1 MAYDERAW
9 YVLTGPEGQQTTSFG
24 DNNYV
29 RQAMEEGIPIS
40 VTSKGEWFTRP
51 YVEVTPTGYLTHI
64 PSWFKGTDEY
74 NQWKSIESQA
84 ASFSVNKDNFNNIN
98 NTLKALGNQGALRY
112 TTYKQTDEVGITD
125 PSLKQFVFDQYLSAL
140 NEGANKEAASIQAYG
155 STDSGQ
161 SVAEFARE
169 FKNMSKEDLSKNLVK
184 WEYIINNKNADPVDK
199 ANVYTAYR
207 ILNLVA
213 DNPTDYGDGKE
224 FEGLLE
230 ASEWQKFQT
239 HINNVT
245 QTISE
250 NFPLVTFGARLG
262 SGLASAMGGQ
272 SFADGWQI
280 EKRRDQQYG
289 YLRNET
295 TGAGLR
301 GTEGSAVSGTVAGS
315 VVNMA
320 GTMVEAVAFGTWFNS
335 TALGSS
341 VGAALKGGTSLS
353 TLGGG
358 MVFDFFFNDLPV
370 DLSLFASDLA
380 STGSTQEAWESQS
393 GQTQPLFGVFG
404 PEVPAGMKYN
414 LIGDALMDLTLPV
427 MGIANKAMWNT
438 LDDIT
443 GGGVTKLREKVALK
457 NLTVQ
462 QKISDMPVIGTGLQ
476 KFSNWLFSEEN
487 ATHIREARKQAIAE
501 GSMTP
506 YIVMQNLLTL
516 SNHYGAEV
524 VAPMYRK
531 LVNDLDINGQIKTF
545 QKNAASY
552 GGIGKVETKWDSYK
566 SGVKKQVYEAIQ
578 DDIPRDVKKGL
589 LDYQRLE
596 ELKGEREIEGAG
608 LISNPKRD
616 NEIVELEKRVENLAP
631 EIKKFADD
639 FSTLNKQVEQ
649 MGVTL
654 GLSTQEWV
662 DALMADPR
670 WKNYMVRQ
678 VLLPGG
684 VKATGALDPATNR
697 LLTGKRTGYYNPDQT
712 LSPIMALDMKVHA
725 MGNAYAW
732 NERAKAVVASEISQG
747 KISVG
752 TNGVDIAQKISEKR
766 ALIAQSESVKIKLGY
781 DGIVN
786 GFNERMGG
794 LSEVVKK
801 INDQINALD
810 NITVKSVYTNGVA
823 PETKG
828 IIADYNAGKITY
840 ADGVIEKAGF
850 SAQDGNA
857 VINNTYRV
865 GTNVQTTPKQTPPS
879 VSTTPRKIPVTDG
892 NYAPA
897 MSSEDFRTKYGI
909 DARRGLSLGSID
921 NEGDA
926 LTLLK
931 DKIDANGGFT
941 SQRDIDVV
949 LNKFPGAKTEYK
961 KIQGELEP
969 GYTRDDVITELYN
982 RRVAEPQGLEK
993 RLTKEEW
1000 DWVEYQR
1007 KWGGDE
1013 KVDNLI
1019 VGTTAGEMSDSAR
1032 KIIDSVVSAKTRH
1045 VGGED
1050 TIEIIRAELGRDVAE
1065 RVTDK
1070 LDERGFFRA
1079 YQNGDLTDSE
1089 YYERV
1094 RGIYQESLLEML
1106 NDEEKSLLGGID
1118 EVAADIAAPAKYAG
1132 ITSSGVPYEYTIE
1145 NNKITSM
1152 EKITDPEG
1160 LAESVS
1166 GMGIGFSLGE
1176 EEIKAI
1182 GVDNVAAINKAQLA
1196 YRDNNMAIP
1205 GTNTRVRVYEAPDGS
1220 SDGATLGFN
1229 YPSPE
1234 YHIENG
1240 KVVGT
1245 NEIYLNTNYY
1255 GEGRNTHRIET
1266 AKKEVKEGFFVRN
1279 TEGPEYTP
1287 IHENAHALTKQIAV
1301 EEFNEK
1307 ISSGRISLDRVEAL
1321 SHSDSNL
1328 TYTTVD
1334 GQKKYL
1340 TSLEEELY
1348 TETLRVEDEIIS
1360 GAMKRVY
1367 PDIDSAFSTTFL
1379 EKEVARNSKYPL
1391 TLQGTPAYNSEII
1404 AAAMEDYFANGSD
1417 ANVLSVAIAA
1427 EVSDKLQKHQMAVS
1441 PKVTLQENSLQIP
1454 KGLLKGDEYAFPAS
1468 VKTQVEKAEWLD
1480 KWRQKNPYI
1489 KGELDADTFQKA
1501 NLWDS
1506 YFQKEIRAYNS
1517 DSTSS
1522 APDALLEKS
1531 GRFVE
1536 QERARAAKEI
1546 TAEIKRL
1553 SGGEFDS
1560 DLAMIIMGKNGED
1573 IYKAMNNYIIRQ
1585 VDISAEELAKNMEG
1599 GLTAENLNTARVTL
1613 WSDSNTKESVTSML
1627 EGLVPDSGENV
1638 ASMVDALF
1646 DKQSKGLAAYD
1657 ALPVDAKALIEE
1669 KDKLVQQLYKE
1680 NKAAI
1685 KDAEAMDKNSA
1696 FRDGGSHIIHYKEG
1710 GEDVYLSVS
1719 DPVIGSMF
1727 EKPYDFKEHGMVAE
1741 TMTTV
1746 ANFMATT
1753 YRLGT
1758 TGMNPMAFIRN
1769 VLRDPIQAFA
1779 TAGTNPLGISLSP
1792 EAFYKSLRQYG
1803 LDNDTI
1809 ATVSQRIRSWAQSGT
1824 MTEEMRLGPGR
1835 GPSTYRN
1842 NMEYVS
1848 NRLKDATNGKIVRTL
1863 QAPLETWEGFFRN
1876 QVGQQ
1881 SFVKNYRRTGDVD
1894 KALASALFDTSN
1906 ATTNFSHAIGKWKWA
1921 TSTVPYLS
1929 SAINGTVSFWRLF
1942 NVDPVGM
1949 VTRITAGFMVPVMA
1963 ITAWNLSNEDNR
1975 RAYETLPEWFKQGHL
1990 VMTDGNGNILAFPLP
2005 EEIQQFAGTARKL
2018 IEFTQEASPYS
2029 LATIAAQGAFGFLPF
2044 EVDGFWGDDGSL
2056 QLKEGAFQM
2065 VSGLIPQ
2072 AATTLYE
2079 LIWQQDLFTGED
2091 LSTYNGLNTT
2101 INTLSNIFGTGIK
2114 QVVNSIGIM
2123 AGASEKDLVGKS
2135 LQDTIARDL
2144 FGMGFDAAKNQFMAI
2159 VGSPAK
2165 LQENGTMTKATGL
2178 FEKNEE
2184 LKRKIDALSSKIA
2197 VSSDAEK
2204 AGLEEQKQTLI
2215 NEFTDRVKN
2224 AMDKYQRMFSL
2235 TGGLE
2240 MWQKNRLVQLLTL
2253 GDAWSSGEYTSYQ
2266 AESASEAYLNER
2278 GLAQQRYVQAG
2289 LPAGPDLQNL
2299 VGTNSIEIQAALNSF
2314 YGAPKQA
2321 ATDYRN
2327 AIDSAGVKKI
2337 RNEFY
2342 NAISQIYDAADAQ
2355 GKKPDYDLIEK
2366 IQARYLQS
2374 VDAVLVPIINQYGI
2388 NILNNSDFI
2397 DAVRKQVN
2405 GMIPSDDWK
2414 QSTKNTKKFLSSK
2427 EFPTTTVDVKKWLIQ
2442 RYSSGMKNR
2451 NIGSDQ
2457 IVVDKL
2463 AEIKADLDAGRRGSA
2478 QSKINSLRNGI
2489 DKANY
2494 YISSQDFQTLT
2505 QYNNMLK

>member
-184 WEYIINNKNADPVDK
+184 WEYIINDKNADPVDK

-213 DNPTDYGDGKE
+213 DNPSDYGDGEE
-224 FEGLLE
+224 FNGLLE

-341 VGAALKGGTSLS
+341 VGVALKGGTSLS

-649 MGVTL
+649 MGVAL

-684 VKATGALDPATNR
+684 VKATGALDPATNK

-752 TNGVDIAQKISEKR
+752 TKGVDIAQKISEKR

-781 DGIVN
+781 DGIIN
-786 GFNERMGG
+786 GFNERMSD
-794 LSEVVKK
+794 LSGAVKK

-828 IIADYNAGKITY
+828 IVADYNAGKITY

-850 SAQDGNA
+850 SAQEANT
-857 VINNTYRV
+857 VIQNTYKT
-865 GTNVQTTPKQTPPS
+865 GDS
-879 VSTTPRKIPVTDG
+879 HAGVS
-892 NYAPA
+892 
-897 MSSEDFRTKYGI
+897 
-909 DARRGLSLGSID
+909 
-921 NEGDA
+921 
-926 LTLLK
+926 
-931 DKIDANGGFT
+931 
-941 SQRDIDVV
+941 
-949 LNKFPGAKTEYK
+949 
-961 KIQGELEP
+961 
-969 GYTRDDVITELYN
+969 
-982 RRVAEPQGLEK
+982 
-993 RLTKEEW
+993 
-1000 DWVEYQR
+1000 
-1007 KWGGDE
+1007 
-1013 KVDNLI
+1013 
-1019 VGTTAGEMSDSAR
+1019 SD
-1032 KIIDSVVSAKTRH
+1032 
-1045 VGGED
+1045 
-1050 TIEIIRAELGRDVAE
+1050 
-1065 RVTDK
+1065 
-1070 LDERGFFRA
+1070 
-1079 YQNGDLTDSE
+1079 
-1089 YYERV
+1089 
-1094 RGIYQESLLEML
+1094 
-1106 NDEEKSLLGGID
+1106 
-1118 EVAADIAAPAKYAG
+1118 
-1132 ITSSGVPYEYTIE
+1132 GVPYRYIIE
-1145 NNKITSM
+1145 DNKITSM

-1160 LAESVS
+1160 LAESLS
-1166 GMGIGFSLGE
+1166 GINKNFSITTEMATSVGAE
-1176 EEIKAI
+1176 
-1182 GVDNVAAINKAQLA
+1182 NVAAMNKAA
-1196 YRDNNMAIP
+1196 MFFRDNLPNIGVESHFILDETGRGSYGAVLANP
-1205 GTNTRVRVYEAPDGS
+1205 QVRTDSDGS
-1220 SDGATLGFN
+1220 LKIDFETKLDKKYYTKGNEKKTLDTMRKDIDSST
-1229 YPSPE
+1229 YPLP
-1234 YHIENG
+1234 
-1240 KVVGT
+1240 
-1245 NEIYLNTNYY
+1245 
-1255 GEGRNTHRIET
+1255 GRITQ
-1266 AKKEVKEGFFVRN
+1266 
-1279 TEGPEYTP
+1279 YTGRWHPNNSADLAQAP
-1287 IHENAHALTKQIAV
+1287 IHESTHTMMLQLTMAEQNLKVKDGTVVYDTYQSISNRNRFYNAKTDL
-1301 EEFNEK
+1301 E
-1307 ISSGRISLDRVEAL
+1307 DRV
-1321 SHSDSNL
+1321 
-1328 TYTTVD
+1328 
-1334 GQKKYL
+1334 
-1340 TSLEEELY
+1340 
-1348 TETLRVEDEIIS
+1348 
-1360 GAMKRVY
+1360 
-1367 PDIDSAFSTTFL
+1367 
-1379 EKEVARNSKYPL
+1379 
-1391 TLQGTPAYNSEII
+1391 LQ
-1404 AAAMEDYFANGSD
+1404 AAAQRIGKQFNDELRTSISIYAAYPRDVAKRNAETITEAMVDYAFNGTEASEF
-1417 ANVLSVAIAA
+1417 SVAIVQ
-1427 EVSDKLQKHQMAVS
+1427 EISERMQKHSMTMS
-1441 PKVTLQENSLQIP
+1441 PSNTLKENGLTTP
-1454 KGLLKGDEYAFPAS
+1454 RGLLKGDEYAFPAS
-1468 VKTQVEKAEWLD
+1468 VKTQAEKAEWLD

-1517 DSTSS
+1517 GSTSS

-1758 TGMNPMAFIRN
+1758 TSMNPMAFIRN

-1848 NRLKDATNGKIVRTL
+1848 NRLKNVTNGKIVRTL

-2044 EVDGFWGDDGSL
+2044 EVDGFWGDDGSFQL
-2056 QLKEGAFQM
+2056 QEGAFQLA
-2065 VSGLIPQ
+2065 SGLIPQ

-2178 FEKNEE
+2178 FKENEE
-2184 LKRKIDALSSKIA
+2184 LKKKIDALSSKIA

-2240 MWQKNRLVQLLTL
+2240 AWQKNRLVQLLTL
-2253 GDAWSSGEYTSYQ
+2253 GDAWSSGSSTSYQ

-2299 VGTNSIEIQAALNSF
+2299 AGTNSIEIQAALNSF

-2414 QSTKNTKKFLSSK
+2414 QSTKNAKKYLSSK

-2457 IVVDKL
+2457 IVVDRL

-2478 QSKINSLRNGI
+2478 QSKINSLKNGI

>member
-184 WEYIINNKNADPVDK
+184 WEYIINDKNADPVDK

-457 NLTVQ
+457 NLAVQ

-684 VKATGALDPATNR
+684 VKATGALDPATNK

-786 GFNERMGG
+786 GFNERMED
-794 LSEVVKK
+794 LSGAVKK

-828 IIADYNAGKITY
+828 IVADYNAGKITY

-850 SAQDGNA
+850 SAQEANT
-857 VINNTYRV
+857 VIQNTYKT
-865 GTNVQTTPKQTPPS
+865 GDS
-879 VSTTPRKIPVTDG
+879 HAGVS
-892 NYAPA
+892 
-897 MSSEDFRTKYGI
+897 
-909 DARRGLSLGSID
+909 
-921 NEGDA
+921 
-926 LTLLK
+926 
-931 DKIDANGGFT
+931 
-941 SQRDIDVV
+941 
-949 LNKFPGAKTEYK
+949 
-961 KIQGELEP
+961 
-969 GYTRDDVITELYN
+969 
-982 RRVAEPQGLEK
+982 
-993 RLTKEEW
+993 
-1000 DWVEYQR
+1000 
-1007 KWGGDE
+1007 
-1013 KVDNLI
+1013 
-1019 VGTTAGEMSDSAR
+1019 SD
-1032 KIIDSVVSAKTRH
+1032 
-1045 VGGED
+1045 
-1050 TIEIIRAELGRDVAE
+1050 
-1065 RVTDK
+1065 
-1070 LDERGFFRA
+1070 
-1079 YQNGDLTDSE
+1079 
-1089 YYERV
+1089 
-1094 RGIYQESLLEML
+1094 
-1106 NDEEKSLLGGID
+1106 
-1118 EVAADIAAPAKYAG
+1118 
-1132 ITSSGVPYEYTIE
+1132 GVPYRYIIE
-1145 NNKITSM
+1145 DNKITSM

-1454 KGLLKGDEYAFPAS
+1454 KGLLKGDEYAFPAT
-1468 VKTQVEKAEWLD
+1468 VKTQAEKAEWLD

-1517 DSTSS
+1517 GSTSS

-1613 WSDSNTKESVTSML
+1613 WSDSNTKESVTNML

-1975 RAYETLPEWFKQGHL
+1975 KAYETLPEWFKQGHL

-2178 FEKNEE
+2178 FKENEE
-2184 LKRKIDALSSKIA
+2184 LKKKIDALSSKIA

-2342 NAISQIYDAADAQ
+2342 NAVSQIYDAADAQ
-2355 GKKPDYDLIEK
+2355 GRKPDYDLIEK

-2414 QSTKNTKKFLSSK
+2414 QSTKNTKKYLSSK

-2478 QSKINSLRNGI
+2478 QSKINSLKNGI